1 MKRYPVASSIFN
13 RHLKECTGAIGEIAN
28 LVREDT
34 LRRDTDQPESAF
46 IGPGT
51 MDYLMGA
58 VRQLAERA
66 EGIADE
72 MDKLHQGQGGRRE

>member
-1 MKRYPVASSIFN
+1 MKRYPTAAAMLN
-13 RHLKECTGAIGEIAN
+13 RNLKECTGAIGEIAN

-58 VRQLAERA
+58 VRQLTERA
-66 EGIADE
+66 ESIADE
-72 MDKLHQGQGGRRE
+72 MEQLHQGGRRE